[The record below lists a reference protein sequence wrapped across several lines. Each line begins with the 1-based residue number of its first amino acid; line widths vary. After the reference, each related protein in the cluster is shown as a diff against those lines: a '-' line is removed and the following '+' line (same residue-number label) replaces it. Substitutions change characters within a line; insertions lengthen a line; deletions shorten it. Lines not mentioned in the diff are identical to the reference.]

1 MQVDPALV
9 ERARRG
15 DDAAFEALVDQTGD
29 RSFSIAFRI
38 IRERSRAED
47 AVQQAYL
54 LAWRQLPTLRETER
68 FGAWLD
74 RLLINACYG
83 ELRRD
88 RRWRVHVRVL
98 PIDLPSAAD
107 PFGAVHDRDAIER
120 AYADLSPEQRSVF
133 VLHHHVGMPL
143 AEIAAVVGAPAGT
156 VKSRLH
162 YATRVMRAVI
172 DDRARGA
179 GAAQTREERGA

>member
-1 MQVDPALV
+1 MLVDTVLV
-9 ERARRG
+9 ERARGG
-15 DDAAFEALVDQTGD
+15 DEAAFEQLVDLTGD

-38 IRERSRAED
+38 IRERGRAED

-54 LAWRQLPTLRETER
+54 LAWRQLPTLREPER

-88 RRWRVHVRVL
+88 RRWRINVRVL
-98 PIDLPSAAD
+98 PIEVPSTVD
-107 PFGAVHDRDAIER
+107 PYGVVDDRDALDR
-120 AYADLSPEQRSVF
+120 AYADLSPEQRAVF

-143 AEIAAVVGAPAGT
+143 ADISKVVGAPLGT

-162 YATRVMRAVI
+162 YATRVLRAAIGDGDAVV
-172 DDRARGA
+172 RREARGA
-179 GAAQTREERGA
+179 